1 MDGPIEETNLETI
14 IQALENIELNN
25 LSKDERIQE
34 WLDNIT
40 NEEFQ
45 LVDSLINLFMDNI
58 RDTKTTNNIMKVLR
72 YYKINIKKV
81 YNL

>member
-14 IQALENIELNN
+14 IQTLENIELNN

-45 LVDSLINLFMDNI
+45 LVDSLINLFLDNI
-58 RDTKTTNNIMKVLR
+58 RDIRTANNIMKVLR
-72 YYKINIKKV
+72 
-81 YNL
+81 